1 MKKIFILIIFF
12 LFTNCSF
19 DKNSGIWDNQNLS
32 KEQEKLFEGF
42 EKISTSRNTFE
53 KVINLDKNFNFQI
66 TKAITNN
73 VWNDIYYK
81 YNNNSENFKYKN
93 NNKIISKSK
102 KLSTHKINNFI
113 LFYENNLIIN
123 DQRGNIIIYS
133 IIQNEIISK
142 FNFYKKKFKNIK
154 KQLNLIIEDNVV
166 YTADNIGYLYA
177 YSIKT
182 KKLIWAK
189 NYKIPFRSNLKILKN
204 VIIASN
210 QDNDLFFFNKNN
222 GNLINKIPTEQTVVK
237 NQFVNNISTNG
248 ADTVFFINS
257 YGSIYSINFNKANI
271 NWFTNLNKSIDYNP
285 SNLFFG
291 NQIVNNNDKV
301 IISSNTNTYL
311 FDKISGSIEN
321 IFNFSSVLKPIINNN
336 FVFTVTNNNYL
347 IALDL
352 INKKIIYSS
361 DIDAQ
366 IANYLDAKKK
376 LTAIKDF
383 LFINNEIVMFLE
395 NSYLIKF
402 EINGKLKEVR
412 KLPSKMITHPIII
425 NNTVMFI
432 DNKNRLN
439 ILN

>member
-12 LFTNCSF
+12 LLTNCSF
-19 DKNSGIWDNQNLS
+19 DENSGIWENQNLS
-32 KEQEKLFEGF
+32 KEQEDLFKEF
-42 EKISTSRNTFE
+42 EKISISRDSFK
-53 KVINLDKNFNFQI
+53 KVINLDKNFSFKL
-66 TKAITNN
+66 TKTISNN
-73 VWNDIYYK
+73 VWSDIYYK

-93 NNKIISKSK
+93 NNKVIFKSK
-102 KLSTHKINNFI
+102 KLSSYKINNFI

-123 DQRGNIIIYS
+123 DQRGNIIVYS
-133 IIQNEIISK
+133 TSQNQIISK

-154 KQLNLIIEDNVV
+154 KQLNFIIKDDII

-189 NYKIPFRSNLKILKN
+189 NYKVPFRSNLKIIKN
-204 VIIASN
+204 IIIASN
-210 QDNDLFFFNKNN
+210 QDNDLFFFNKKD
-222 GNLINKIPTEQTVVK
+222 GTLLNKFPTEQNVVK

-248 ADTVFFINS
+248 TDTVFFINS
-257 YGSIYSINFNKANI
+257 YGSIYSIDLNKANI

-285 SNLFFG
+285 SNLFLG

-311 FDKISGSIEN
+311 FDKNSGSIEN
-321 IFNFSSVLKPIINNN
+321 IFNFSSILKPIINKN

-347 IALDL
+347 VAVDL
-352 INKKIIYSS
+352 SSKKILYSS
-361 DIDAQ
+361 DIDSQ
-366 IANYLDAKKK
+366 IANYLDVKKK
-376 LTAIKDF
+376 STAIKDF
-383 LFINNEIVMFLE
+383 LLINNEIMIFLE

-412 KLPSKMITHPIII
+412 KLPSKMVTHPIII
-425 NNTVMFI
+425 NKTVMFI

-439 ILN
+439 ILD